1 MTTDTSHLSDAK
13 RALLE
18 KRLQRDLP
26 PARTR
31 PRRITPRPPGSR
43 VPLSFE
49 QEQLWRD
56 AQLAPGAPID
66 AEFITVSMTGPLDGD
81 ALERSLNEIIRR
93 HDIVRTTFPVV
104 DGQPMQVIQPAAT
117 VALPVVDLQQ
127 LPPAE
132 REAEAIR
139 RATEEARQGFDLARG
154 PLLRATLMQLDDAA
168 YKLFLVLHHI
178 VFDCLSWYAVFL
190 PELAALYQAFSAG
203 KPSLLPDLPIQY
215 ADYAH
220 WQRQWVQEQDLDG
233 DLAYWRTQ
241 LGGSLPVL
249 ELPTDR
255 PRPPLQTFRGA
266 MQSVVLPGSLTQA
279 VEALS
284 RREGVTFFMTLVAA
298 FQTLLYRYSGQDDI
312 LVGIDTG
319 GRQHAEVEQLIGF
332 FLHTLVLRTDLSGNP
347 TFRELLRRV
356 REVTLGAYSHDAV
369 PFASVLKEVQPQRDP
384 SRYPLFQVVIRLG
397 PRLAPLECGWTA
409 TPADVD
415 PGVSKFDLTLEVY
428 ETVEGAICRL
438 EYNTDLFD
446 HSTMTRLLTHFQT
459 VLEGMLADP
468 EQRIGDLPLTAACE
482 TRPMGYR
489 SAGLLHARGHDGASE
504 TPALLSSP
512 SRHKAQTLACQTA
525 CVAAPTSGDRAGQ
538 NDTFVA
544 PTLLVQQ
551 QLIAIWEDLLDVR
564 PIGIGDDFFNL
575 GGTSLRAVR
584 VVERIEQVWGKKIA
598 LATLFAGPT
607 IEQLAQALLE
617 ARDDESSVRTP
628 LVPLQTGGSR
638 QPFFFLHG
646 HYLGT
651 ASYCFP
657 LARALGPDQPFYA
670 LDPYKLDDLAVPPT
684 LEEIAATHLEA
695 LRAIQPAGP
704 YLLGGFCN
712 GGLVAYEIAR
722 QLHAAGQAVDLLV
735 LMDPMPLP
743 QDFQLL
749 YRALRAVLAVV
760 RLSPQ
765 QQVAWFVRLRHLVQ
779 HLYSYLRGHRGDAED
794 PALASLIL
802 TKEALHHDYLGLL
815 HWSVLAYRP
824 PSVYPGKVTFFWPA
838 DEPWHA
844 RWWRPVAQATV
855 VEEHLLPGTQDTWK
869 TDHLPALSA
878 CLRLCL
884 DNAHTAVKAP
894 VAGGQTND

>member
-1 MTTDTSHLSDAK
+1 MTTDTSQLSAAK

-18 KRLQRDLP
+18 KRLRRELP
-26 PARTR
+26 PARMR
-31 PRRITPRPPGSR
+31 PPHITPRPPGSR

-49 QEQLWRD
+49 QEQLWLD
-56 AQLAPGAPID
+56 AQLAPGAAID
-66 AEFITVSMTGPLDGD
+66 AEFITVTMTGPLDLD
-81 ALERSLNEIIRR
+81 ALEQSLNEIIRR
-93 HDIVRTTFPVV
+93 HVLMRTTFPVV
-104 DGQPMQVIQPAAT
+104 DGQPMQVIHPAAT
-117 VALPVVDLQQ
+117 FALPVVDLRR
-127 LPPAE
+127 LPRAE

-178 VFDCLSWYAVFL
+178 VFDCLSWYGVFL
-190 PELAALYQAFSAG
+190 PELAALYQAFSTG
-203 KPSLLPDLPIQY
+203 KPSPLPDLPLQD

-220 WQRQWVQEQDLDG
+220 WQRQWLQEQNLDG
-233 DLAYWRTQ
+233 DLAYWRKQ
-241 LGGSLPVL
+241 LGGSLPAL

-255 PRPPLQTFRGA
+255 PRPLLQTFRGA

-279 VEALS
+279 LEALS
-284 RREGVTFFMTLVAA
+284 RREGVTLFMTIVAA

-319 GRQHAEVEQLIGF
+319 GRQHSEVEQLIGF

-356 REVTLGAYSHDAV
+356 REVTLGAYSHDEV
-369 PFASVLKEVQPQRDP
+369 PFEYVLKEVQPQRDP

-397 PRLAPLECGWTA
+397 PRLASLDCGWTA
-409 TPADVD
+409 NPADID
-415 PGVSKFDLTLEVY
+415 PGVSKFDMTLEVY
-428 ETVEGAICRL
+428 ETAEGAICRL

-446 HSTMTRLLTHFQT
+446 HSTMTRLLAHFQT
-459 VLEGMLADP
+459 VLEGILADP
-468 EQRIGDLPLTAACE
+468 EQPIGDLPIAAACE
-482 TRPMGYR
+482 TRSANWR
-489 SAGLLHARGHDGASE
+489 SAGILPARGHDGPGE

-512 SRHKAQTLACQTA
+512 TRHNSQTLTCETGGTH
-525 CVAAPTSGDRAGQ
+525 APTIGDKARQ

-544 PTLLVQQ
+544 PTLLVHH
-551 QLIAIWEDLLDVR
+551 QLIQIWEDLLDVR
-564 PIGIGDDFFNL
+564 PIGIRDDFFNL
-575 GGTSLRAVR
+575 GGTSLLAVS
-584 VVERIEQVWGKKIA
+584 VVERIEQVCGKTLA

-607 IEQLAQALLE
+607 IEQLAQALRE
-617 ARDDESSVRTP
+617 AGEDETGTR
-628 LVPLQTGGSR
+628 VPVVALQTGGSR

-651 ASYCFP
+651 AYYCFP

-670 LDPYKLDDLAVPPT
+670 LDPYKLDDLPVPPS
-684 LEEIAATHLEA
+684 LETIAATHLEA
-695 LRAIQPAGP
+695 VRAIQPEGP

-712 GGLVAYEIAR
+712 GGLVAYEMAR
-722 QLHAAGQAVDLLV
+722 QLHAAGQTVDLLV

-749 YRALRAVLAVV
+749 YRLLRDVLALV
-760 RLSPQ
+760 RLSPK
-765 QQVAWFVRLRHLVQ
+765 QQVAWFVGLRHLVQ
-779 HLYSYLRGHRGDAED
+779 QLFAYLRGHRGDAED

-815 HWSVLAYRP
+815 HWAMLAYRP

-844 RWWRPVAQATV
+844 RWWRSVAQATS
-855 VEEHLLPGTQDTWK
+855 VEEHFIPGRQRTWR
-869 TDHLPALSA
+869 TDHLPALA
-878 CLRLCL
+878 ECLRLCL
-884 DNAHTAVKAP
+884 DSAHAAKP
-894 VAGGQTND
+894 NQ